1 VVIGNDCTGSCKS
14 SYLATGQWFSQG
26 LRFPPLKKLTATIL
40 LNIVENDVKYLNPNP
55 NLYYYIDK
63 THYTT
68 TTTPN
73 KFSEYH
79 VPIYK
84 FSIRKK

>member
-1 VVIGNDCTGSCKS
+1 MFTTPICSVLFHSIINVLWERES
-14 SYLATGQWFSQG
+14 
-26 LRFPPLKKLTATIL
+26 
-40 LNIVENDVKYLNPNP
+40 ENDDKYLNPNP

-63 THYTT
+63 THYAT